1 MDVGK
6 SGAQPAECRTA
17 DCNAPEWAER
27 MRPAHAGDMGDIV
40 VIEYRDTRE
49 RIAPSAR

>member
-17 DCNAPEWAER
+17 DCNAPEWTER
-27 MRPAHAGDMGDIV
+27 MRPAHAGDIV